1 MKGVDVESNFVP
13 LVGDYV
19 SLNGCVG
26 VPFYIQAR
34 TLKVVNR
41 TYNGEH
47 GTELTIPL
55 GISRYPNNTLFGIF
69 GWISILIWIFL
80 FYLIEDS

>member
-1 MKGVDVESNFVP
+1 MKIRYVYGFLKGVDVESNFVP

-41 TYNGEH
+41 TYIYRDNSV
-47 GTELTIPL
+47 TV
-55 GISRYPNNTLFGIF
+55 
-69 GWISILIWIFL
+69 
-80 FYLIEDS
+80 YLMKDDSKVFT